1 MYRFKGFVTVD
12 HLANNNANSVSA
24 IGEISPYSLT
34 FAKDVKHHASSCN
47 AYTLLEFTSK
57 DTEIGR
63 ITAPIGIVE
72 KSIEIAAWIIN
83 RQTALLTVETL
94 SEFKAALINQF
105 QASCSN
111 IDSGVMVQAGN
122 GKNYPEYFTFSLSN
136 HPTDNQNTIWL
147 SDNSFKLNYDDYEI
161 VIVPPIT
168 NLELFFGTYQTAVN
182 EINRRTFID
191 SMDLIQ
197 ATRNGYPETILT
209 AEEYYFIN
217 PNNPSNRTKTNWT
230 IMVYGPAG
238 NDVDLIKDA
247 LIDYIQ
253 RNSTRTE
260 NQWKQIFPDIF
271 KSTEFL
277 IYPRWHNYAIEE
289 MVIQAGIY
297 SPVVNP
303 IKEVNYLK
311 DILPTFNPDHIEN
324 HTLIMGFPYK
334 SIALSIISHFE
345 NRDDL
350 FDLTDLYP
358 DIINVSN
365 TSLDFNRMSLIT
377 KGFLEKL
384 ATMIYVAESLDQ
396 YTELTSGYRRVE
408 RDGITYITVRYDNV
422 RFMVSS
428 KATTPDYQ

>member
-12 HLANNNANSVSA
+12 HLANNNANAVSA

-47 AYTLLEFTSK
+47 TYTLLEFTSK

-72 KSIEIAAWIIN
+72 KSIEIAAWVID

-94 SEFKAALINQF
+94 SEFKAALISQF

-111 IDSGVMVQAGN
+111 IDSGILIQAGN
-122 GKNYPEYFTFSLSN
+122 GKFYPEYFTFKLTN
-136 HPTDNQNTIWL
+136 HPNDNQNTIWL

-161 VIVPPIT
+161 VVVPPVT
-168 NLELFFGTYQTAVN
+168 NLELFFGTYQNAVN

-197 ATRNGYPETILT
+197 SARNGYPETILT

-217 PNNPSNRTKTNWT
+217 PNNASNRTKTNWT
-230 IMVYGPAG
+230 IMIYGPAG

-289 MVIQAGIY
+289 MVIQSGIY
-297 SPVVNP
+297 SPLVNP
-303 IKEVNYLK
+303 IKEINYLK
-311 DILPTFNPDHIEN
+311 QILPTFNPDHIQDYA
-324 HTLIMGFPYK
+324 LIMGFPYK

-345 NRDDL
+345 NRDNL
-350 FDLTDLYP
+350 FDLTTIYP

-365 TSLDFNRMSLIT
+365 TSLDFNRMTLTT

-384 ATMIYVAESLDQ
+384 AAMIYIAESLDQ
-396 YTELTSGYRRVE
+396 YTELSSGYRRVE

-428 KATTPDYQ
+428 KATTPEYN